1 MHVVI
6 DSPPDVGAAAVGAT
20 GLWKFSSP
28 LGGVRTA
35 LAGMAPAER
44 RGLRIADIEQHV
56 ILALYRDYN
65 ALALIRMSLS
75 SATFFMYTLYAFH
88 VS

>member
-1 MHVVI
+1 M
-6 DSPPDVGAAAVGAT
+6 SSLTRRQMLGTAAVGAAE
-20 GLWKFSSP
+20 LWTFSAP
-28 LGGVRTA
+28 LGSVRAA
-35 LAGMAPAER
+35 LAGMAPVER

-75 SATFFMYTLYAFH
+75 SVTFFMYTFYAFH